1 MKTCRRK
8 WLARWVAACI
18 TVVLGMGMCAGL
30 PVSAAY
36 ENTYTNTGNQR
47 ADIVAVAKTQI
58 GYHEGSL
65 EGTTNSSNN
74 YTKYNVWNGKIEGG
88 YRYAWCHA
96 FVSWCANQAGIG
108 TDIVPKTAGTS
119 TGRSFFV
126 NQGTYRQSAAN
137 GGSYVPQAGDIIYY
151 GSGSSPSHVGIVS
164 DCDGSTVYTIEGNY
178 SNKVGTR
185 AINLSNS
192 YIIGYGVPNYKGVNP
207 NPPKWA
213 KVTLDH
219 YAWMAGETLTF
230 NLSSEGGV
238 AYTVGIDTENADGG
252 RTRIDT
258 HDTRDT
264 SYSRSFNN
272 PGKYSCY
279 ITTYNEYGLADSE
292 RIYFE
297 VYDKKPENVS
307 VSLDHYGWMLNENM
321 TFTCSSVH
329 GYAYTIGI
337 DDANGNRI
345 DTYDTT
351 GNTYTRSFS
360 TPGKYSC
367 YITTYNGYGYA
378 DSERIYFEVY
388 DKKPENVSVS
398 LDHYGWMLNENMTF
412 TCSSVHGYAYT
423 IGIDDANGNR
433 IDTYDTTGNTYT
445 RSFST
450 PGKYSCYI
458 TTYNGYGYAD
468 SERIYFE
475 VYDKKPENV
484 SVSLDHYGWM
494 LNENMTFTCSSVHG
508 YAYTIGIDDANGNR
522 IDTYDTTGNTYT
534 RSFSTPGKYSCY
546 ITTYNG
552 YGYADSERI
561 YFEVYDGKPTNAKV
575 ELDKDSYYVGEEL
588 VFRCSSEHGYVYTI
602 GIDSE
607 DGGRTRIDT
616 YDTKESSYTRSF
628 SKPGKYSCY
637 ITTYNG
643 YGLADSERIY
653 FTILP
658 SPGDLNSDNT
668 LTTADAVLL
677 QRYLLQER
685 TLTQSQWQTADLNAD
700 GTVNGFDLALLRQ
713 KLVG

>member
-1 MKTCRRK
+1 MTTLKLKELVQMKTCRRK
-8 WLARWVAACI
+8 WLARWLAACI
-18 TVVLGMGMCAGL
+18 AVVLGMGMCAGL

-185 AINLSNS
+185 AINLSNR

-279 ITTYNEYGLADSE
+279 ITTYNEYGL
-292 RIYFE
+292 
-297 VYDKKPENVS
+297 
-307 VSLDHYGWMLNENM
+307 
-321 TFTCSSVH
+321 
-329 GYAYTIGI
+329 
-337 DDANGNRI
+337 
-345 DTYDTT
+345 
-351 GNTYTRSFS
+351 
-360 TPGKYSC
+360 
-367 YITTYNGYGYA
+367 A

>member
-1 MKTCRRK
+1 MKAYGRK
-8 WLARWVAACI
+8 WFVRWAA
-18 TVVLGMGMCAGL
+18 
-30 PVSAAY
+30 
-36 ENTYTNTGNQR
+36 
-47 ADIVAVAKTQI
+47 
-58 GYHEGSL
+58 
-65 EGTTNSSNN
+65 
-74 YTKYNVWNGKIEGG
+74 
-88 YRYAWCHA
+88 A
-96 FVSWCANQAGIG
+96 FVSIVLFGTYLGSLSMNTLTVSAICCRKDGFDKSRYTLTGNVAQDVATIAKSQAGRTCSDFGYSGVDYGAWCDEYVADCLENAGCDDSIVAHGG
-108 TDIVPKTAGTS
+108 TVADFEKKMRKRGAVVVSSPQPGDLLFFSWSHVEIVTRVEGGTVYCAG
-119 TGRSFFV
+119 GN
-126 NQGTYRQSAAN
+126 NQGKTYPGGRCAGERNAQSVAKSM
-137 GGSYVPQAGDIIYY
+137 GGSIRLYL
-151 GSGSSPSHVGIVS
+151 
-164 DCDGSTVYTIEGNY
+164 
-178 SNKVGTR
+178 R
-185 AINLSNS
+185 
-192 YIIGYGVPNYKGVNP
+192 PNYKGVNP

-658 SPGDLNSDNT
+658 SPGDLNFDNT

>member
-8 WLARWVAACI
+8 WLARWLAACI
-18 TVVLGMGMCAGL
+18 AVVLGMGMCAGL

-713 KLVG
+713 KLVA